1 MKIYFTKL
9 GESSRA
15 TVDIFLMQHFIDNGN
30 ILHIFVF
37 CRIKFANM

>member
-9 GESSRA
+9 GESLGA
-15 TVDIFLMQHFIDNGN
+15 NVDIFLMHHFIDNDN
-30 ILHIFVF
+30 ILLIFVF